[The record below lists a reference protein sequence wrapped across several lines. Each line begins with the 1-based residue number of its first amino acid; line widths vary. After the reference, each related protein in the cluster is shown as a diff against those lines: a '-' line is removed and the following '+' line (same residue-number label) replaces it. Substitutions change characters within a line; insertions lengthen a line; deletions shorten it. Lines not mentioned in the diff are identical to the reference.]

1 MDMKMRA
8 FLVTG
13 ILGFGLIT
21 ALKARPSTSE
31 ADWPRWRG
39 PFETGMARGDAPTTW
54 SDNKNIKWKAAIPGR
69 GHSSPVLWGDQI
81 FITTAIPIG
90 AEPEGERP
98 ARPEPGAEPGRRR
111 GAGGGAGPLV
121 DHKFELISLDRKTGK
136 ILWQRTAKVAKP
148 HEGYHRMYGS
158 FASNSP
164 VTDGKHVFA
173 YFGSRGIFCYDL
185 KGKLVWE
192 KDLGVR
198 MTMRLGF
205 GEGTAPVLF
214 ENALILNMDHEG
226 EDVLVVLDKNTGKE
240 LWRVNR
246 DEPSNWAPPLVID
259 VGGTKQ
265 IVVSATRKVRSYDL
279 KSGEVIWECAG
290 LGTNTI
296 PAPVR
301 QGDMIYVMSG
311 HREPNLMA
319 IKLGRRGDLT
329 GTDAVVWSNT
339 RGNAYTASPVL
350 HDNKLYFVTDSG
362 MVSCLDAATGKPYYS
377 QVRLPKATNIK
388 SSPVGANGKLYISTE
403 DGDVVVL
410 KMGETFEVLATNT
423 LDGQFFIA
431 TPAIAKGQIFLRGQN
446 TLFCIQQAQ

>member
-1 MDMKMRA
+1 MKTRA
-8 FLVTG
+8 FLFASV
-13 ILGFGLIT
+13 LLAVGLIGG
-21 ALKARPSTSE
+21 LRARTSTSD

-39 PFETGMARGDAPTTW
+39 PFETGMARGDAPTIW
-54 SDNKNIKWKAAIPGR
+54 SDSKNIKWKTHIPER

-81 FITTAIPIG
+81 FVTTAVTTG
-90 AEPEGERP
+90 ATPEEERST
-98 ARPEPGAEPGRRR
+98 RPQPGAAQGGRR

-121 DHKFELISLDRKTGK
+121 DHKFELISLDRKTGR
-136 ILWQRTAKVAKP
+136 ILWQKTARVATP

-185 KGKLVWE
+185 KGKLIWE

-198 MTMRLGF
+198 MTMRASF
-205 GEGTAPVLF
+205 GEGTAPVLY

-226 EDVLVVLDKNTGKE
+226 EDVLVVLDKDTGKE

-246 DEPSNWAPPLVID
+246 DEPSNWAAPLVVD
-259 VGGTKQ
+259 FQGRKQ
-265 IVVSATRKVRSYDL
+265 IVVSASRKVRSYDL
-279 KSGEVIWECAG
+279 KTGEVIWECAG

-296 PAPVR
+296 PTPVR
-301 QGDMIYVMSG
+301 QGDLVYVMSG
-311 HREPNLMA
+311 HREPNLLA
-319 IKLGRRGDLT
+319 IRLGRKGDLT
-329 GTDAVVWSNT
+329 STDAVVWTNS

-350 HDNKLYFVTDSG
+350 YENKLYIVTDSG
-362 MVSCLDAATGKPYYS
+362 MVSCLDATTGKPYYS

-388 SSPVGANGKLYISTE
+388 SSPVGANGKLYLATE

-410 KMGETFEVLATNT
+410 KMGERFEVLATNT
-423 LDGQFFIA
+423 LDGQCFIA
-431 TPAIAKGQIFLRGQN
+431 TPAIAGGEIFLRGQN
-446 TLFCIQQAQ
+446 TLFCIQQSR

>member
-1 MDMKMRA
+1 MNTKPL
-8 FLVTG
+8 FLS
-13 ILGFGLIT
+13 
-21 ALKARPSTSE
+21 ALLSLTSIGARPIGNTLSGD

-54 SDNKNIKWKAAIPGR
+54 SDSKNIKWKVPIPGR

-81 FITTAIPIG
+81 FITTAVPIG
-90 AEPEGERP
+90 AEPERERP
-98 ARPEPGAEPGRRR
+98 TRPQPGADAPRR
-111 GAGGGAGPLV
+111 GGGASGGAGPLV
-121 DHKFELISLDRKTGK
+121 DHKFELISLDRRTGK
-136 ILWQRTAKVAKP
+136 VLWQKTAKVAKP

-164 VTDGKHVFA
+164 VTDGKYVIA
-173 YFGSRGIFCYDL
+173 YFGSRGVFCYDL
-185 KGKLVWE
+185 KGKLIWE

-205 GEGTAPVLF
+205 GEGTAPVLH
-214 ENALILNMDHEG
+214 ENALILSIDHEG
-226 EDVLVVLDKNTGKE
+226 EDVIVVLDKNTGKE
-240 LWRVNR
+240 LWRANR
-246 DEPSNWAPPLVID
+246 DEPSSWAAPLVVD
-259 VGGTKQ
+259 VQGRKQ
-265 IVVSATRKVRSYDL
+265 VVVSATNKVRSYDL
-279 KSGEVIWECAG
+279 KTGEVIWECAG

-311 HREPNLMA
+311 HREPNLLA
-319 IKLGRRGDLT
+319 IKLGRKGDLT
-329 GTDAVVWSNT
+329 GTDAVVWTNN
-339 RGNAYTASPVL
+339 RGNSYTASPVL

-362 MVSCLDAATGKPYYS
+362 MVSCLDATTGKPYYS

-403 DGDVVVL
+403 DGDVVVV

-423 LDGQFFIA
+423 LDGQFFVA
-431 TPAIAKGQIFLRGQN
+431 TPAIADGEIFLRGQN
-446 TLFCIQQAQ
+446 TLFCVQQAQ

>member
-1 MDMKMRA
+1 MKTRA
-8 FLVTG
+8 FLFTG
-13 ILGFGLIT
+13 ILLAAGLIDG
-21 ALKARPSTSE
+21 LRARPSASN

-39 PFETGMARGDAPTTW
+39 PLETGMARGDAPTTW
-54 SDNKNIKWKAAIPGR
+54 SDSKNIKWKVPIPGR

-81 FITTAIPIG
+81 FVTTAVPIG
-90 AEPEGERP
+90 TEPEGERP
-98 ARPEPGAEPGRRR
+98 ARPQPGAESGRRR

-121 DHKFELISLDRKTGK
+121 DHKFELISLDRRTGK
-136 ILWQRTAKVAKP
+136 VLWQKTARVAKP

-185 KGKLVWE
+185 KGRLIWE
-192 KDLGVR
+192 KDFGVQ
-198 MTMRLGF
+198 MKMRLEF
-205 GEGTAPVLF
+205 GEGTAPVLY

-226 EDVLVVLDKNTGKE
+226 EDLMVVLDKNTGKE
-240 LWRVNR
+240 LWRASR
-246 DEPSNWAPPLVID
+246 DEPSNWAAPLV
-259 VGGTKQ
+259 VEFQGRKQ
-265 IVVSATRKVRSYDL
+265 IVVSATRKVRSYDF
-279 KSGEVIWECAG
+279 KTGEVIWECAG

-311 HREPNLMA
+311 HREPNLLA
-319 IKLGRRGDLT
+319 IKLGRKGDLT
-329 GTDAVVWSNT
+329 GTDAVVWTNN

-350 HDNKLYFVTDSG
+350 HDNQLYFVTDSG
-362 MVSCLDAATGKPYYS
+362 MVSCLDATSGKPYYS
-377 QVRLPKATNIK
+377 QVRLPKAANIK

-410 KMGETFEVLATNT
+410 KMGEAFEVLATNT
-423 LDGQFFIA
+423 LEGQFFIA
-431 TPAIAKGQIFLRGQN
+431 TPAIAGGEIFLRGQN
-446 TLFCIQQAQ
+446 TLFCVQQPR